1 MTKLFWENF
10 GVSIPSARPTF
21 IFQLFR
27 SMTSTVQNIY
37 FINLDS
43 CTERRNKMISDFDGA
58 LPDNFKLVRWNA
70 TRHRDGWKGC
80 ILSHTKVLSY
90 LSEQEQSGL
99 YIVLEDDCRL
109 LDTKEVFKE
118 RLTKYYKYL
127 KEHMGEWD
135 VFLAGG
141 IYLKPKRIVCRDP
154 FIIESEWGVCS
165 QFNIHSNKSAATVL
179 DFGFNP
185 EKWKKSIDTYL
196 SSQHRGKI
204 WLPYPFLCD
213 QNLEYKSTIGSTDL
227 YTQKIKKG
235 FEDAKILLDEF
246 VKNNS

>member
-1 MTKLFWENF
+1 
-10 GVSIPSARPTF
+10 
-21 IFQLFR
+21 
-27 SMTSTVQNIY
+27 MTSTVQNIY